1 MTLLKNI
8 WEWDKRNFERLRR
21 FQLPHRFKQI
31 GFALFL
37 VAFLA
42 LLAFR
47 FVNNDAT
54 VIKTSLKY
62 ILLIGL
68 LIISVSKEKIEDER
82 IVQLRQQSYQV
93 AFVVGVLYSILILP
107 LVNYMADVIF
117 KKESL
122 GFEVNSWEV
131 LFIMLL
137 MQWFIFRMMRK
148 KCS

>member
-37 VAFLA
+37 VVFLA

>member
-37 VAFLA
+37 VTFLA

-82 IVQLRQQSYQV
+82 IVQLRQQSYQF
-93 AFVVGVLYSILILP
+93 AFVIGVLYSILILP